1 MRFLFGGLVILALTL
16 ISTGCTDA
24 QLRITTL
31 NQHATLTDLHYQM
44 VLRNLAV
51 FANNPDVIPWHTS
64 ITSGTAQVA
73 DAETARMAPLWNFY
87 YIVKNNLN
95 QVAPSVSG
103 SRTVVQQW
111 STNPIVYSD
120 ALRLLQFAYRR
131 AHGIDEMPDDKLM
144 DDVAH
149 DIKKQIIATEDLKT
163 ETYLFYQSVFTD
175 KGKSFN
181 SLRRGTTS
189 TVGEQA
195 FVPPPEG
202 LDPLLDQKTP
212 LAREVAHEVN
222 EVVDDLRTV
231 PTGWFGVGSKHD
243 VPKNACYVAKD
254 GHTYVWVTPEH
265 RAELS
270 KFVLIVMDLA
280 NAIQEPESLNIQ
292 GGLNFSPGFTAA
304 P

>member
-1 MRFLFGGLVILALTL
+1 MLMIAALM
-16 ISTGCTDA
+16 SAGCTDA

-31 NQHATLTDLHYQM
+31 NQHATLSDFQYQM
-44 VLRNLAV
+44 VLRNLAG
-51 FANNPDVIPWHTS
+51 FAKNPDVIPWHTS
-64 ITSGTAQVA
+64 ITTGTSQVA
-73 DAETARMAPLWNFY
+73 DAETARLGLLGQYFHD
-87 YIVKNNLN
+87 VKSNYS
-95 QVAPSVSG
+95 QVAPSASA

-120 ALRLLQFAYRR
+120 ALRLLQIAYRR
-131 AHGIDEMPDDKLM
+131 AYGIDEMPDDKLL

-163 ETYLFYQSVFTD
+163 ETYLFYQSAFAD

-181 SLRRGTTS
+181 SVRHGTTS
-189 TVGEQA
+189 TVGEQT
-195 FVPPPEG
+195 FVPPSEG

-212 LAREVAHEVN
+212 LAREVAHELN

-231 PTGWFGVGSKHD
+231 PTGWFGVGTKHD

-254 GHTYVWVTPEH
+254 GHKYVWVMPVH